1 MRKCII
7 LLITH
12 GGTEAVDNVFGTI
25 GCFKRWIRID
35 VFTYSSHTC
44 KDLHVC
50 MYLAKV
56 IVLFL

>member
-1 MRKCII
+1 M
-7 LLITH
+7 LITH
-12 GGTEAVDNVFGTI
+12 GGTEAMDNVFGTV
-25 GCFKRWIRID
+25 GCLKRRIRID
-35 VFTYSSHTC
+35 MFTYDSHLC